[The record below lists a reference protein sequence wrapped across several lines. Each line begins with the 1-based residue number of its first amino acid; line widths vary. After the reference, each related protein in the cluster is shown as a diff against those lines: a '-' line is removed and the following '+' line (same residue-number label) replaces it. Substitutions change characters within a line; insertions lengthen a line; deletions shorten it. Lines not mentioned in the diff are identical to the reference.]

1 MEPSDSH
8 GLDLHCQLILEEY
21 QEMQPVF
28 AKMREI
34 VLSELHQCLKRFN
47 ILVTGVEARVKA
59 EDSLIGKLQLK
70 GHKYKSL
77 SDLTDIMGARIIT
90 FYSDEV
96 DKIAALMEDLFE
108 IDRENSVDKRKMHEL
123 NSFGYMSLHYIC
135 RIPEKLY
142 HDPAHP
148 EINQYRFE
156 LQMRTALQH
165 VWANINHDTGY
176 KSGVEVPVE
185 HLRNLTRLAGML
197 ELADDEFSRIRRQI
211 TDYRRKVQTLVSS
224 GNFDEVGLNG
234 DTFRSYLAIHP
245 FERLTNRIAAI
256 NQAEVMQDT
265 PLRYLNVLQHMG
277 FKTLGDVEKMKHDY
291 AEAAYQLA
299 LHQLGGTDLDI
310 ISSSLALQD
319 LCIAHLIHNGYGAR
333 ALEDLFEAINGPG
346 PYNQS
351 RAARI
356 MQLADE
362 LQWIHNTPDSP
373 ENVQ

>member
-1 MEPSDSH
+1 MEHSNTH

-21 QEMQPVF
+21 RDMQPVF
-28 AKMREI
+28 ATMKEV
-34 VLSELHQCLKRFN
+34 VLTELQKCLSRFN
-47 ILVTGVEARVKA
+47 ILVTAVEARIKS
-59 EDSLIGKLQLK
+59 EDSLVGKLQLK
-70 GHKYKSL
+70 GHKYRTL
-77 SDLTDIMGARIIT
+77 GDLTDIMGARIIT

-135 RIPEKLY
+135 RIPRKLY

-148 EINQYRFE
+148 EINEYRFE

-256 NQAEVMQDT
+256 NQAEVMQDA
-265 PLRYLNVLQHMG
+265 PLGYLKVLQGLG
-277 FKTLGDVEKMKHDY
+277 FKTLGDVEKLKHDY
-291 AEAAYQLA
+291 SEAAYQLA

-319 LCIAHLIHNGYGAR
+319 LCIAYLIQNGYG
-333 ALEDLFEAINGPG
+333 EKDLAQFFEAIQGPG
-346 PYNQS
+346 PYNQT
-351 RAARI
+351 RAQRI
-356 MQLADE
+356 IQLAAE
-362 LQWIHNTPDSP
+362 LQWPTQHQNHG
-373 ENVQ
+373 

>member
-1 MEPSDSH
+1 MEHSNTH

-21 QEMQPVF
+21 RDMQPVF
-28 AKMREI
+28 ATMKEV
-34 VLSELHQCLKRFN
+34 VLTELQKCLSRFN
-47 ILVTGVEARVKA
+47 ILVTAVEARIKS
-59 EDSLIGKLQLK
+59 EDSLVGKLQLK
-70 GHKYKSL
+70 GHKYRTL
-77 SDLTDIMGARIIT
+77 GDLTDIMGARIIT

-135 RIPEKLY
+135 RIPRKLY

-148 EINQYRFE
+148 EINEYRFE

-211 TDYRRKVQTLVSS
+211 TDYRRRVQTLVSS

-256 NQAEVMQDT
+256 NQAEVMQDA
-265 PLRYLNVLQHMG
+265 PLGYLKVLQGLG
-277 FKTLGDVEKMKHDY
+277 FKTLGDVEKLKHDY
-291 AEAAYQLA
+291 SEAAYQLA

-319 LCIAHLIHNGYGAR
+319 LCIAYLIQNGYGAK
-333 ALEDLFEAINGPG
+333 DLAQFFEAIQGPG
-346 PYNQS
+346 PYNQA
-351 RAARI
+351 RAQRI
-356 MQLADE
+356 IQLAAE
-362 LQWIHNTPDSP
+362 LQWPTQQQNHG
-373 ENVQ
+373 

>member
-1 MEPSDSH
+1 MEHSNTH

-21 QEMQPVF
+21 RDMQPVF
-28 AKMREI
+28 ATMKEV
-34 VLSELHQCLKRFN
+34 VLTELQKCLSRFN
-47 ILVTGVEARVKA
+47 ILVTAVEARIKS
-59 EDSLIGKLQLK
+59 EDSLVGKLQLK
-70 GHKYKSL
+70 GHKYRTL
-77 SDLTDIMGARIIT
+77 GDLTDIMGARIIT

-135 RIPEKLY
+135 RIPRKLY

-148 EINQYRFE
+148 EINEYRFE

-211 TDYRRKVQTLVSS
+211 TDYRRRVQTLVSS

-256 NQAEVMQDT
+256 NQAEVMQDA
-265 PLRYLNVLQHMG
+265 PLGYLKVLQGLG
-277 FKTLGDVEKMKHDY
+277 FKTLGDVEKLKHDY
-291 AEAAYQLA
+291 SEAAYQLA

-319 LCIAHLIHNGYGAR
+319 LCIAYLIQNGYG
-333 ALEDLFEAINGPG
+333 EKDLAQFFEAIQGPG
-346 PYNQS
+346 PYNQA
-351 RAARI
+351 RAQRI
-356 MQLADE
+356 IQLAAE
-362 LQWIHNTPDSP
+362 LQWPTQQQNHG
-373 ENVQ
+373 

>member
-1 MEPSDSH
+1 MEHSNTH

-21 QEMQPVF
+21 RDMQSVF
-28 AKMREI
+28 ATMKEV
-34 VLSELHQCLKRFN
+34 VLTELQKCLSRFN
-47 ILVTGVEARVKA
+47 ILVTAVEARIKS
-59 EDSLIGKLQLK
+59 EDSLVGKLQLK
-70 GHKYKSL
+70 GHKYRTL
-77 SDLTDIMGARIIT
+77 GDLTDIMGARIIT

-135 RIPEKLY
+135 RIPRKLY

-148 EINQYRFE
+148 EINEYRFE

-211 TDYRRKVQTLVSS
+211 TDYRRRVQTLVSS

-256 NQAEVMQDT
+256 NQAEVMQDA
-265 PLRYLNVLQHMG
+265 PLGYLKVLQGLG
-277 FKTLGDVEKMKHDY
+277 FKTLGDVEKLKHDY
-291 AEAAYQLA
+291 SEAAYQLA

-319 LCIAHLIHNGYGAR
+319 LCIAYLIQNGYG
-333 ALEDLFEAINGPG
+333 EKDLAQFFEAIQGPG
-346 PYNQS
+346 PYNQA
-351 RAARI
+351 RAQRI
-356 MQLADE
+356 IQLAAE
-362 LQWIHNTPDSP
+362 LQWPTQQQNHG
-373 ENVQ
+373 

>member
-1 MEPSDSH
+1 MEHSNTH

-21 QEMQPVF
+21 RDMQLVF
-28 AKMREI
+28 ATMKEV
-34 VLSELHQCLKRFN
+34 VLTELQKCLSRFN
-47 ILVTGVEARVKA
+47 ILVTAVEARIKS
-59 EDSLIGKLQLK
+59 EDSLVGKLQLK
-70 GHKYKSL
+70 GHKYRTL
-77 SDLTDIMGARIIT
+77 GDLTDIMGARIIT

-135 RIPEKLY
+135 RIPRKLY

-148 EINQYRFE
+148 EINEYRFE

-211 TDYRRKVQTLVSS
+211 TDYRRRVQTLVSS

-256 NQAEVMQDT
+256 NQAEVMQDA
-265 PLRYLNVLQHMG
+265 PLGYLKVLQGLG
-277 FKTLGDVEKMKHDY
+277 FKTLGDVEKLKHDY
-291 AEAAYQLA
+291 SEAAYQLA

-319 LCIAHLIHNGYGAR
+319 LCIAYLIQNGYG
-333 ALEDLFEAINGPG
+333 EKDLAQFFEAIQGPG
-346 PYNQS
+346 PYNQA
-351 RAARI
+351 RAQRI
-356 MQLADE
+356 IQLAAE
-362 LQWIHNTPDSP
+362 LQWPTQQQNHG
-373 ENVQ
+373 

>member
-1 MEPSDSH
+1 MEHSNTH

-21 QEMQPVF
+21 RDMQPVF
-28 AKMREI
+28 ATMKEV
-34 VLSELHQCLKRFN
+34 VLSELQKCLSRFN
-47 ILVTGVEARVKA
+47 ILVTAVEARIKS
-59 EDSLIGKLQLK
+59 EDSLVGKLQLK
-70 GHKYKSL
+70 GHKYRTL
-77 SDLTDIMGARIIT
+77 GDLTDIMGARIIT

-135 RIPEKLY
+135 RIPRKLY

-148 EINQYRFE
+148 EINEYRFE

-211 TDYRRKVQTLVSS
+211 TDYRRRVQTLVSS

-265 PLRYLNVLQHMG
+265 PLGYLKVLQGLG
-277 FKTLGDVEKMKHDY
+277 FKTLGDVEKLKHDY
-291 AEAAYQLA
+291 SEAAYQLA

-319 LCIAHLIHNGYGAR
+319 LCIAYLIQNGYG
-333 ALEDLFEAINGPG
+333 EKDLAQFFEAIQGPG
-346 PYNQS
+346 PYNQA
-351 RAARI
+351 RAQRI
-356 MQLADE
+356 IQLAAE
-362 LQWIHNTPDSP
+362 LQWPTQHQNHG
-373 ENVQ
+373 

>member
-1 MEPSDSH
+1 MEHSNTH

-21 QEMQPVF
+21 RDMQPVF
-28 AKMREI
+28 ATMKEV
-34 VLSELHQCLKRFN
+34 VLTELQKCLSRFN
-47 ILVTGVEARVKA
+47 ILVTAVEARIKS
-59 EDSLIGKLQLK
+59 EDSLVGKLQLK
-70 GHKYKSL
+70 GHKYRTL
-77 SDLTDIMGARIIT
+77 GDLTDIMGARIIT

-135 RIPEKLY
+135 RIPRKLY

-148 EINQYRFE
+148 EINEYRFE

-211 TDYRRKVQTLVSS
+211 TDYRRRVQTLVSS

-256 NQAEVMQDT
+256 NQAEVMQDA
-265 PLRYLNVLQHMG
+265 PLGYLKVLQGLG
-277 FKTLGDVEKMKHDY
+277 FKTLGDVEKLKHDY
-291 AEAAYQLA
+291 SEAAYQLA

-319 LCIAHLIHNGYGAR
+319 LCIAYLVQNGYG
-333 ALEDLFEAINGPG
+333 EKDLAQFFEAIQGPG
-346 PYNQS
+346 PYNQA
-351 RAARI
+351 RAQRI
-356 MQLADE
+356 IQLAAE
-362 LQWIHNTPDSP
+362 LQWPTQQQNHG
-373 ENVQ
+373 

>member
-1 MEPSDSH
+1 MEHPNTH

-21 QEMQPVF
+21 RDMQPVF
-28 AKMREI
+28 ATMKEV
-34 VLSELHQCLKRFN
+34 VLTELQKCLSRFN
-47 ILVTGVEARVKA
+47 ILVTAVEARIKS
-59 EDSLIGKLQLK
+59 EDSLVGKLQLK
-70 GHKYKSL
+70 GHKYRTL
-77 SDLTDIMGARIIT
+77 GDLTDIMGARIIT

-148 EINQYRFE
+148 EINEYRFE

-211 TDYRRKVQTLVSS
+211 TDYRRRVQTLVSS

-256 NQAEVMQDT
+256 NQAEVMQDA
-265 PLRYLNVLQHMG
+265 PLGYLKVLQGLG
-277 FKTLGDVEKMKHDY
+277 FKTLGDVEKLKHDY
-291 AEAAYQLA
+291 SEAAYQLA

-319 LCIAHLIHNGYGAR
+319 LCIAYLIQNGYGAK
-333 ALEDLFEAINGPG
+333 DLAQFFEAIQGPG
-346 PYNQS
+346 PYNQA
-351 RAARI
+351 RAQRI
-356 MQLADE
+356 IQLAAE
-362 LQWIHNTPDSP
+362 LQWPTQHQNHG
-373 ENVQ
+373 

>member
-1 MEPSDSH
+1 MEHSNTH

-21 QEMQPVF
+21 RDMQPVF
-28 AKMREI
+28 ATMKEV
-34 VLSELHQCLKRFN
+34 VLTELQKCLSRFN
-47 ILVTGVEARVKA
+47 ILVTAVEARIKS
-59 EDSLIGKLQLK
+59 EDSLVGKLQLK
-70 GHKYKSL
+70 GHKYRTL
-77 SDLTDIMGARIIT
+77 GDLTDIMGARIIT

-135 RIPEKLY
+135 RIPRKLY

-148 EINQYRFE
+148 EINEYRFE

-211 TDYRRKVQTLVSS
+211 TDYRRRVQTLVSS

-256 NQAEVMQDT
+256 NQAEVMQDA
-265 PLRYLNVLQHMG
+265 PLAYLKVLQGLG
-277 FKTLGDVEKMKHDY
+277 FKTLGDVEKLKHDY
-291 AEAAYQLA
+291 SEAAYQLA

-319 LCIAHLIHNGYGAR
+319 LCIAYLIQNGYGAK
-333 ALEDLFEAINGPG
+333 DLAQFFEAIQGPG
-346 PYNQS
+346 PYNQA
-351 RAARI
+351 RAQRI
-356 MQLADE
+356 IQLAAE
-362 LQWIHNTPDSP
+362 LQWPTQHQNHD
-373 ENVQ
+373 

>member
-1 MEPSDSH
+1 MEHSNTH

-21 QEMQPVF
+21 RDMQPVF
-28 AKMREI
+28 ATMKEV
-34 VLSELHQCLKRFN
+34 VLTELQKCLSRFN
-47 ILVTGVEARVKA
+47 ILVTAVEARIKS
-59 EDSLIGKLQLK
+59 EDSLVGKLQLK
-70 GHKYKSL
+70 GHKYRTL
-77 SDLTDIMGARIIT
+77 GDLTDIMGARIIT

-135 RIPEKLY
+135 RIPRKLY

-148 EINQYRFE
+148 EINEYRFE

-211 TDYRRKVQTLVSS
+211 TDYRRRVQTLVSS

-256 NQAEVMQDT
+256 NQAEVMQDA
-265 PLRYLNVLQHMG
+265 PLAYLKVLQGLG
-277 FKTLGDVEKMKHDY
+277 FKTLGDVEKLKHDY
-291 AEAAYQLA
+291 SEAAYQLA

-319 LCIAHLIHNGYGAR
+319 LCIAYLIQNGYG
-333 ALEDLFEAINGPG
+333 EKDLAQFFEAIQGPG
-346 PYNQS
+346 PYNQA
-351 RAARI
+351 RAQRI
-356 MQLADE
+356 IQLAAE
-362 LQWIHNTPDSP
+362 LQWPTQQQNHG
-373 ENVQ
+373 